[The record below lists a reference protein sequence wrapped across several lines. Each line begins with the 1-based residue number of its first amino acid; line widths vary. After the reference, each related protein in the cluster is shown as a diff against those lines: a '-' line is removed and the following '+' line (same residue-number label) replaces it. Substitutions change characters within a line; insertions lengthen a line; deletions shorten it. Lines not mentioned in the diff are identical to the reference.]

1 MNFDEIE
8 NFVKFANECADI
20 AIIPD
25 CDMDRVIREVFRLRE
40 EVPEKPILLAKHTSE
55 DVLKYAKELSKY
67 EKGLMNCN
75 KRNRKID
82 CLRNEVTDLWKTH
95 LRKQY
100 CTVDD
105 KYFELIFAKAWVEG
119 YYSGYSEVRAKF
131 IDIDEF
137 AYKLL
142 GVE

>member
-1 MNFDEIE
+1 M
-8 NFVKFANECADI
+8 KST
-20 AIIPD
+20 
-25 CDMDRVIREVFRLRE
+25 
-40 EVPEKPILLAKHTSE
+40 LLPMT
-55 DVLKYAKELSKY
+55 
-67 EKGLMNCN
+67 
-75 KRNRKID
+75 
-82 CLRNEVTDLWKTH
+82 CL
-95 LRKQY
+95 Y